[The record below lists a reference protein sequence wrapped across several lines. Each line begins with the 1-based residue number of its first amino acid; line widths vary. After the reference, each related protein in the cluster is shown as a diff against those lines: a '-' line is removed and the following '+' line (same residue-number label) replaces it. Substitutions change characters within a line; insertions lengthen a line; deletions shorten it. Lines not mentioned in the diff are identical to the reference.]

1 MAFTTGRA
9 QKASRFSLLL
19 LEDGEVLLSD
29 LAVQYR
35 FIEDTPIGST
45 LHPMSSYP
53 ERLVVRSTHAAM
65 RGRVKIGTRNI
76 FFDSDDWRD
85 PVIRIPLVSITSAR
99 PIRDSSRSR
108 RSEDNV
114 PKAGAEDIS
123 DDENSV
129 LVLANNAVL
138 QRELGSDHPY
148 VEVQLKAKHI
158 FTPLYTL
165 APQLLDEINVLLQ
178 ITASPSR
185 RVRDKRLR
193 NLVGEREARVPFDIT
208 LLEHGVQENAM
219 MDSAASAVYAVS
231 RAPGRFRIT
240 GQNVYFMPIHGESS
254 QAVERIPTRLVK
266 SVRRLRH
273 GCRNAALEIGYYINE
288 ESSKPIEHTSLM
300 VSFQSFQVREKA
312 IGILREVTN
321 SDVELFDRRELDTAL
336 NKWRRGQ
343 MSNYQYLMYLN
354 MAAGRSFN
362 DLSQYP
368 VFPWVL
374 KDYNSDSL
382 DLSSTDTFRDL
393 SKPIGA
399 IEPNRLAVLQERY
412 NDMQPPRFF
421 YGTHYSTPAY
431 TINYLVR
438 AAPAAMLRL
447 QNGRFDTPDR
457 LFHSMSA
464 TWEGV
469 MKNQGDVKELIPE
482 FYSLDFTEGDSSG
495 VVSNKSCPGEF
506 LDNVLGLDLG
516 TRQDGKRVDDVE
528 LPPWANGSSEL
539 FVRKHRE
546 ALECDYVS
554 SMLHTWIDLIFG
566 IKSRS
571 AEACNIFYTDVAL
584 PRSIESEEAS
594 RLSAD
599 EIDQIETVYLEFGR
613 TPETLFAYPHPPRFG
628 DVQFA
633 EFAVED
639 GDGAMGDRVET
650 SVSATATAI
659 ARGLSPKI
667 VTMKGEYRRNTSSP
681 NSPAGA
687 ASSSSG
693 VPPMSL
699 NSWGAQ
705 SRRRDSVLL
714 GASDHILMPYEP
726 SATEVGKRKT
736 MAVPSPLM
744 CRIVDPTDRASKHSE
759 ILDVCIIENEEDEGF
774 ENSHLTKSYSDI
786 PVICTLWS
794 DGYLKVHS
802 ESGTLR
808 SKHIGDACSIV
819 HMDPG
824 MISYGNPA
832 GSIGLYSI
840 ETGKAEIIE
849 PAAHD
854 AEVYALEYVK
864 ECHVLISGSKDASI
878 KVWRMQRSGHR
889 VNTLRLIQELDAES
903 SIDDLSGYLE
913 VLRSS
918 EGEIIKKQQLLVAA
932 ATSDGQLLAWEVA
945 LSGQEDAFAE
955 PVWRAENHPGSTV
968 QDTEDQW
975 RRKRTLTWL
984 HQGPARRPALASIYQ
999 EENCI
1004 RIWDLHQRKMAL
1016 AEVFVT
1022 EGGAKCISQCAAA
1035 RTVVVGGNDGE
1046 ISEYD
1051 STGLCLGRVTTGRSE
1066 VRDVLLPD
1074 GYRCI
1079 YVFAGEDEVW
1089 RVNR

>member
-35 FIEDTPIGST
+35 FTEETPIGST

-85 PVIRIPLVSITSAR
+85 PVIRIPLVSISSAR
-99 PIRDSSRSR
+99 SIRDNSRSR

-114 PKAGAEDIS
+114 MKALAEQAP

-129 LVLANNAVL
+129 QVLANNAVL
-138 QRELGSDHPY
+138 QREQGSDHPY
-148 VEVQLKAKHI
+148 VEVQLKGKHT
-158 FTPLYTL
+158 FTPLYSSAL
-165 APQLLDEINVLLQ
+165 QLLDEINVLLQ
-178 ITASPSR
+178 ITASSSR
-185 RVRDKRLR
+185 RVRDERLR

-240 GQNVYFMPIHGESS
+240 AQNVYFMPIHGESS

-273 GCRNAALEIGYYINE
+273 GCRNAALEIGYFISE
-288 ESSKPIEHTSLM
+288 ESSAPVEHTSLM

-312 IGILREVTN
+312 IGILLKVTN

-343 MSNYQYLMYLN
+343 MSNFQYLMYLN

-374 KDYNSDSL
+374 KDYDSDSL

-393 SKPIGA
+393 TKPIGA
-399 IEPNRLAVLQERY
+399 LEPKRLATLQERY

-447 QNGRFDTPDR
+447 QNGKFDTPDR

-482 FYSLDFTEGDSSG
+482 FYSLDFSKGDSSG
-495 VVSNKSCPGEF
+495 VVSNRSCPGEF
-506 LDNVLGLDLG
+506 LDNVLGLDFG

-528 LPPWANGSSEL
+528 LPPWAHGSSEL

-566 IKSRS
+566 IKSRN
-571 AEACNIFYTDVAL
+571 AEACNIFYTDAAL

-599 EIDQIETVYLEFGR
+599 EKDQVETVYLEFGR

-633 EFAVED
+633 DFCEED
-639 GDGAMGDRVET
+639 LDGALGDRID
-650 SVSATATAI
+650 SGASATATAI

-667 VTMKGEYRRNTSSP
+667 VAMKGEYRRNTSSP
-681 NSPAGA
+681 SSPARA
-687 ASSSSG
+687 ASGSSG
-693 VPPMSL
+693 VPPLSL
-699 NSWGAQ
+699 NAWGAQ

-726 SATEVGKRKT
+726 AATGGGTRKT

-744 CRIVDPTDRASKHSE
+744 SRIVDHSE
-759 ILDVCIIENEEDEGF
+759 GTGKPCQILDICIIETQEDEGF
-774 ENSHLTKSYSDI
+774 EISYLTKEYSAT

-808 SKHIGDACSIV
+808 SKHIGDACCIV
-819 HMDPG
+819 QLDPG
-824 MISYGNPA
+824 MIAYGNPA
-832 GSIGLYSI
+832 GSIGLYNI

-854 AEVYALEYVK
+854 AEVFALECVK
-864 ECHVLISGSKDASI
+864 ECHVVISGSKDASI
-878 KVWRMQRSGHR
+878 KVWRMPRSGHR

-918 EGEIIKKQQLLVAA
+918 DGEIMRRQQLLVAA
-932 ATSDGQLLAWEVA
+932 ATCDGQLLAWEVD
-945 LSGQEDAFAE
+945 LSGHEDGFPE
-955 PVWRAENHPGSTV
+955 PVWRAEKNAGGIV
-968 QDTEDQW
+968 QEMEDQW
-975 RRKRTLTWL
+975 RRKRTVTWL
-984 HQGPARRPALASIYQ
+984 YQGPARRPALASIHR

-1004 RIWDLHQRKMAL
+1004 RMWDLNQRKMAL

-1022 EGGAKCISQCAAA
+1022 EGGAKCISQCGAA
-1035 RTVVVGGNDGE
+1035 RTVVVGGKDGE

-1051 STGLCLGRVTTGRSE
+1051 STGLCLGRVTTGKSE

-1074 GYRCI
+1074 GFGCI
-1079 YVFAGEDEVW
+1079 YVFAGVDEVW